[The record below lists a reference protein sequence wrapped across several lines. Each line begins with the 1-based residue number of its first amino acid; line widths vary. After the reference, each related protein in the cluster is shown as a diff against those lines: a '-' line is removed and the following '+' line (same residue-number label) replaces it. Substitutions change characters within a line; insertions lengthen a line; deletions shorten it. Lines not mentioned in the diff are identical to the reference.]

1 VKNRNPV
8 LHTCGG
14 TAETGGS
21 DAESRIGSHAHT
33 TAEIRSCSRPSGN
46 GVNGTDTHVLSVE
59 GSGWGRRENWPP
71 WQPWLGN
78 CDSGFRNDVHQAE
91 FSVAEGYMCLIAY
104 LILGLIAGWFVAS
117 QGVGNSGASDFRTP
131 PQIFRPPYYSHPRHR
146 QNPCPRGKLY
156 VPGSVSPEGL
166 EPVRGQ
172 RRVNRGA
179 RDRTVSEPP
188 LNRPGIMPPLRQR
201 IAAPTHMKHR
211 STESTT

>member
-1 VKNRNPV
+1 
-8 LHTCGG
+8 
-14 TAETGGS
+14 
-21 DAESRIGSHAHT
+21 
-33 TAEIRSCSRPSGN
+33 
-46 GVNGTDTHVLSVE
+46 
-59 GSGWGRRENWPP
+59 
-71 WQPWLGN
+71 
-78 CDSGFRNDVHQAE
+78 
-91 FSVAEGYMCLIAY
+91 MCLIAY

-166 EPVRGQ
+166 EPVWGQ
-172 RRVNRGA
+172 SRVNRRG

-201 IAAPTHMKHR
+201 IAAGMAKHHVGMRPQLEAETSARRPVDHAAKAGGRER
-211 STESTT
+211 STTLAGEDEGRRRALAI